1 MNKKTEIS
9 FLNVVF
15 CLMVIFIHIT
25 SYPISSLPAD
35 STVMKFL
42 FSLQKLCGVAVYGF
56 IFLSG
61 LKLFLNMPE
70 KLDYKKYYI
79 SRFKKIIIPYIFFT
93 ILYYAY
99 ESYRGYY
106 EFNIKALLTFFV
118 NGKVECHLY
127 FIVIIAQFY
136 ILLPLWKVLTK
147 YKALYVLAISFA
159 LNIFF
164 SAKFSGFVYNDRI
177 FTSYLFYW
185 LMGCFCGINYDKF
198 TRLLR
203 NRKTIISVLFI
214 LFYAADTTFLYLSYA
229 GRLGIRGEIVET
241 VHLMYCIISVIFF
254 YFVSLFAEKV
264 KLCEFKFV
272 KEINNASYEI
282 YLVHIFFVHFAND
295 ILLNIKG
302 FGVLDAYVFR
312 FLFVYILS
320 LSICIIYKKLLSLLS
335 FQKI

>member
-15 CLMVIFIHIT
+15 CLMVIFIHVT

-35 STVMKFL
+35 SIVMKFL

-70 KLDYKKYYI
+70 KLNYKKYYV
-79 SRFKKIIIPYIFFT
+79 SRFKKIIVPYIIFT
-93 ILYYAY
+93 ILYYVY

-106 EFNIKALLTFFV
+106 TFNIKELLTFFI
-118 NGKVECHLY
+118 NGKIECHLY

-136 ILLPLWKVLTK
+136 ILLPLWKILTK
-147 YKALYVLAISFA
+147 YKSLYVLVISFA
-159 LNIFF
+159 VNVFF
-164 SAKFSGFVYNDRI
+164 STKFSGFAYNDRM

-185 LMGCFCGINYDKF
+185 LMGCFCGINYEKF
-198 TRLLR
+198 IKILR
-203 NRKTIISVLFI
+203 NRKAMVFVLFI
-214 LFYAADTTFLYLSYA
+214 LFYATDTSLLYLSFT
-229 GRLGIRGEIVET
+229 GKLGLSGEFVET
-241 VHLMYCIISVIFF
+241 VHLMHCVISVIFF
-254 YFVSLFAEKV
+254 YLVSLFLEKIN
-264 KLCEFKFV
+264 LCEFAIV
-272 KEINNASYEI
+272 KAVNNASYEI

-295 ILLNIKG
+295 MLLNIKG

-320 LSICIIYKKLLSLLS
+320 LSICIMYKKLISLLS
-335 FQKI
+335 FQKT